1 MHFSGTR
8 SDSSS
13 FYNFTQQMVDLG
25 FFRISPVKIVIKS
38 VGGLSWM
45 HPFFQRGKSE
55 LLYRITR
62 IDKEKAR
69 GGPTKKSVKKTKKKK
84 DVPTKKICSS
94 SNESDNKSPDAV
106 SSTPQALSCNNEPTK
121 SGYDSDG
128 SEDSL
133 VF

>member
-1 MHFSGTR
+1 MHFDFSGTR
-8 SDSSS
+8 SGSSS
-13 FYNFTQQMVDLG
+13 VCNFTQRMVDLG
-25 FFRISPVKIVIKS
+25 FFNISPASIGVNS

-55 LLYRITR
+55 LLDRVTR
-62 IDKEKAR
+62 TGKEKE
-69 GGPTKKSVKKTKKKK
+69 GPTKKAVKQTKKKK
-84 DVPTKKICSS
+84 DIATKKNCRSN
-94 SNESDNKSPDAV
+94 NESDNKSPENV
-106 SSTPQALSCNNEPTK
+106 SSMSQVLSINNGPTK